1 MRGKNRKGRG
11 WRRAGRQGRSVL
23 RWPRGFPGGNG
34 RFAVEGFEPI
44 QRLSGNGSMRGRE
57 KKEGGRRVSCIDF
70 IMACSDVTQSTNF
83 EYHHHNLIPRPPSC
97 PINLPPSPVPSP
109 RPFKTSRNIGDGAQ
123 EGIPRAIVPL
133 SYVSYRYRSIY
144 LYIDRS
150 HNTHIHTNVQ
160 TYTPLLLIYILYINI
175 YHIIHTLSHN
185 AYIYTTVQSYNP
197 SGTCLSSHPPPFFPP
212 PPQPLTWKP

>member
-1 MRGKNRKGRG
+1 VRGKIRKGRG

-44 QRLSGNGSMRGRE
+44 QRLSGNGSMGGGE

-70 IMACSDVTQSTNF
+70 IMACGDVTQSTNF
-83 EYHHHNLIPRPPSC
+83 EYHHHNLVPRPPSC

-109 RPFKTSRNIGDGAQ
+109 RPFETSRNIGDGAQ
-123 EGIPRAIVPL
+123 EGIRAIVLL

-150 HNTHIHTNVQ
+150 HNTHTHKNVQ
-160 TYTPLLLIYILYINI
+160 TYTPLLLIYI
-175 YHIIHTLSHN
+175 
-185 AYIYTTVQSYNP
+185 YIYKYISYN
-197 SGTCLSSHPPPFFPP
+197 THAI
-212 PPQPLTWKP
+212 T